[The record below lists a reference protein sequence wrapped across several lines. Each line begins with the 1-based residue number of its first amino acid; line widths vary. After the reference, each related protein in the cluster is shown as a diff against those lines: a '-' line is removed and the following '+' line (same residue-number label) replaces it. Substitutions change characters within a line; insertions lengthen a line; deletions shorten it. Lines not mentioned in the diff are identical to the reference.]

1 MPQFLPWVTNEVAIV
16 LDLCTDFRGIWV
28 TDSFEFEDAGRT
40 FSCMTEALSKAR
52 SDVWWWFRV
61 STDDR
66 HRYAPFQAS
75 PDDTKTSVR
84 TRIVAYYDDLLVRR
98 AAPPANHWRRGGSK
112 PEIPAKAPEAEANPA
127 AEA

>member
-1 MPQFLPWVTNEVAIV
+1 MTTNEAVIV
-16 LDLCTDFRGIWV
+16 LDLWTDFRGILV
-28 TDSFEFEDAGRT
+28 TESFEFEDAGRT

-112 PEIPAKAPEAEANPA
+112 PDVPAKPPEAEVNPA